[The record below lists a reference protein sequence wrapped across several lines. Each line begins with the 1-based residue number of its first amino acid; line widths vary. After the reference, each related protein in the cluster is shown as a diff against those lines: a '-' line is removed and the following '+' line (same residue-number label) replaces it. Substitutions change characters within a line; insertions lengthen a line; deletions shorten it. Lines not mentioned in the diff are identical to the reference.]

1 MPYANNRGVRIHYK
15 VEGAGPPLVLQHGFT
30 DSLESWYER
39 GYVAALKGDHQLVLI
54 DARGHG
60 TSDKPH
66 DTAAYAMQHHAAD
79 VAAVLKALSIP
90 KAYFFGYS
98 IGYSM
103 GGDIGY
109 ALAKYAPTL
118 GTAFIIGGSSP
129 YKLNR
134 EFQEPMLQ
142 MLKQGVE
149 TLVDVWEGSGLVTP
163 SLKARLGANDME
175 ALTALWTMRMEEEPH
190 LEDALPKLRQPCLLL
205 VGEEDGLRAEIETM
219 SKRLPKGKFVA
230 VPGIDHL
237 KGFLR
242 SDLTIPH
249 IKRFLATLPRPGVR

>member
-1 MPYANNRGVRIHYK
+1 M
-15 VEGAGPPLVLQHGFT
+15 LQHGFT
-30 DSLESWYER
+30 DSLESWYEI
-39 GYVAALKGDHQLVLI
+39 GYVAALKRDHRLILI

-60 TSDKPH
+60 ASDKPH
-66 DTAAYAMQHHAAD
+66 DAAAYAMQHHAAD
-79 VAAVLKALSIP
+79 VAAVLKTLGIP
-90 KAYFFGYS
+90 KAHFF
-98 IGYSM
+98 GYSM

-109 ALAKYAPTL
+109 ALAKHAPTL

-129 YKLNR
+129 YKPNR
-134 EFQEPMLQ
+134 DFQEPMLQ
-142 MLKQGVE
+142 LLKQGVE
-149 TLVDVWEGSGLVTP
+149 TLVDVWEGSGLATP
-163 SLKARLGANDME
+163 ALKARIGANDMD
-175 ALTALWTMRMEEEPH
+175 ALTALWTMRIEEEPR

-205 VGEEDGLRAEIETM
+205 VGAEDGLRAEIETL

-249 IKRFLATLPRPGVR
+249 IKRFLATLPRPGAR